1 VAAARLA
8 RAAADRAMEQ
18 SPDKPR
24 FVAGSIGPLNRMLS
38 MSPRVSDPAY
48 RAVSFDQV
56 RDAYAEQARGL
67 LDGGV
72 DLLLPETVFDTMN
85 LKACVVAIQEVFA
98 ERGRSVPVILSVTIT
113 DKSGRTLSGQT
124 VEAFWSA
131 VEHVRP
137 LAVGM
142 NCSLGAR
149 EIRPHIAEL
158 APLAPCFVSCYP
170 NAGLPNAMGEYDE
183 EPETT
188 AALLREFAEAGLVN
202 PVGAGCGTTPDAHIR
217 AVAAAVAGLPPR
229 ALPPRRETN
238 PYPRFAGLEPFSIRP
253 DTNFVVVGERTNVTG
268 SARFRDLVK
277 AGDYQ
282 TALEV

>member
-124 VEAFWSA
+124 VEAFYAA

-149 EIRPHIAEL
+149 EIRPHLAEL

-170 NAGLPNAMGEYDE
+170 SAGLPNARAASE
-183 EPETT
+183 EKLDTT
-188 AALLREFAEAGLVN
+188 LALPPQFAEAGLGN
-202 PVGAGCGTTPDAHIR
+202 LVGGCCDTTDAHIR
-217 AVAAAVAGLPPR
+217 AVAAAVAGVAPR
-229 ALPPRRETN
+229 PVPRHRETN
-238 PYPRFAGLEPFSIRP
+238 AYPRFSGPEPFSI
-253 DTNFVVVGERTNVTG
+253 
-268 SARFRDLVK
+268 
-277 AGDYQ
+277 
-282 TALEV
+282 